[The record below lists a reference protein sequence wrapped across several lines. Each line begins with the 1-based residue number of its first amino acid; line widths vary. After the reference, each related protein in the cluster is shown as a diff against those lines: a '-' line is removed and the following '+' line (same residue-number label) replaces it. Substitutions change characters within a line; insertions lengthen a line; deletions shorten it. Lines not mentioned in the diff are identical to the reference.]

1 MVHLFLYKMIS
12 KFLYAPLYV
21 YQKKITRD
29 LCFPDVA
36 ASVKLVYK
44 NKYRTV
50 SSCILKR

>member
-1 MVHLFLYKMIS
+1 MVHLFLYKIIS
-12 KFLYAPLYV
+12 NVLCAPLYM
-21 YQKKITRD
+21 YQKKITRE

-44 NKYRTV
+44 NKYRRV